1 MLKFA
6 KVAANTALVAEIRE
20 LLTGSAQSATRAGKK
35 NYLFLYQI
43 QANLDLRNPIF
54 SFLIRELSDLEMN
67 LKTNQ
72 TEKKIL
78 CRRIW
83 KFLKIIETFQSNM
96 SLFKVSK

>member
-54 SFLIRELSDLEMN
+54 SLLDQELFKLTKKICTESDWSA
-67 LKTNQ
+67 
-72 TEKKIL
+72 EKKSAGE
-78 CRRIW
+78 
-83 KFLKIIETFQSNM
+83 FAS
-96 SLFKVSK
+96 